1 MILRSFDIPN
11 SRATHLRLV
20 VKTTQRT
27 GGPEFQGD
35 QDADPA
41 VNATATRT
49 SGSARAR
56 FTRSFV
62 RAAEVQAFSSSS
74 RAD

>member
-1 MILRSFDIPN
+1 M
-11 SRATHLRLV
+11 RAIRIE
-20 VKTTQRT
+20 RT

-41 VNATATRT
+41 VNADCDSNLAVPPAPAP
-49 SGSARAR
+49 S
-56 FTRSFV
+56 RSFV
-62 RAAEVQAFSSSS
+62 RAAELQAFGSKS